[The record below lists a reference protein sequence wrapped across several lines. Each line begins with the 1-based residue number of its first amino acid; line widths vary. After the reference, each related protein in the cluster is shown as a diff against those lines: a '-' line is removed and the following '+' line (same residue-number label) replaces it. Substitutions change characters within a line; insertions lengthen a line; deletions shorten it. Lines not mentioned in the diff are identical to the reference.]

1 MSTTQ
6 QGKPGGKNRQR
17 NRKADKQ
24 DRKPE
29 PQPSPM
35 LDQRDEDQIDAIV
48 ASTMAATEVASTMA
62 STEVAPT
69 TASTDAPTIIAATPA
84 EKSRIGIG
92 TIAIAY
98 GDYARKSFQ
107 DSGSFVEK
115 LMGVR
120 SLDKAIEVQ
129 TEFATQCYAN
139 LVAESQRIAELYRQL
154 ARQMLAPWGLAARST
169 DAGSASWTAVTSQSQ
184 H

>member
-6 QGKPGGKNRQR
+6 QGKPGGKRGQR
-17 NRKADKQ
+17 NRKSDRP

-29 PQPSPM
+29 PQPSAM
-35 LDQRDEDQIDAIV
+35 LEQQDEDQIDTIV
-48 ASTMAATEVASTMA
+48 ASAIGSTDEPEIIEATSAKK
-62 STEVAPT
+62 
-69 TASTDAPTIIAATPA
+69 TDAPPISPA
-84 EKSRIGIG
+84 MPAKTSPIGIG

-98 GDYARKSFQ
+98 GDYARNSLQ
-107 DSGSFVEK
+107 DGGHFIEK

-120 SLDKAIEVQ
+120 SLDRAMEVQ

-139 LVAESQRIAELYRQL
+139 LVAESQRITELYRQL
-154 ARQMLAPWGLAARST
+154 ARQALAPWGLAARTT
-169 DAGSASWTAVTSQSQ
+169 DAGSASWTAVGSQSQ

>member
-6 QGKPGGKNRQR
+6 QGKPGGKRGQR
-17 NRKADKQ
+17 NRKSDRP

-35 LDQRDEDQIDAIV
+35 LEQRDEDQIDAMV
-48 ASTMAATEVASTMA
+48 ASAIAL
-62 STEVAPT
+62 
-69 TASTDAPTIIAATPA
+69 TDEPTIIEATPAKKTDVPTISPAMPA
-84 EKSRIGIG
+84 EKSRIGMA

-98 GDYARKSFQ
+98 GDYARNSLQ
-107 DSGSFVEK
+107 DSGRFMEK

-154 ARQMLAPWGLAARST
+154 ARQMLAPWGLAARTT
-169 DAGSASWTAVTSQSQ
+169 DAGPASWTAVSSQSQ

>member
-6 QGKPGGKNRQR
+6 QGKPGGKRGQR
-17 NRKADKQ
+17 NRKSDRP

-35 LDQRDEDQIDAIV
+35 LEQRDEDQIDAMV
-48 ASTMAATEVASTMA
+48 ASAIASID
-62 STEVAPT
+62 E
-69 TASTDAPTIIAATPA
+69 PTIIEATPAKKTDVPTISPAMPA
-84 EKSRIGIG
+84 EKSRIGMG

-98 GDYARKSFQ
+98 GDYARKSLQ
-107 DSGSFVEK
+107 DSGHFIEK

-120 SLDKAIEVQ
+120 SLDKAMEVQ

-139 LVAESQRIAELYRQL
+139 LVAESQRITELY
-154 ARQMLAPWGLAARST
+154 RQMLAPWGLATRST
-169 DAGSASWTAVTSQSQ
+169 DAGSPSWTAVASQSQ

>member
-35 LDQRDEDQIDAIV
+35 LEQRDEDQIDAIV
-48 ASTMAATEVASTMA
+48 ASTMA
-62 STEVAPT
+62 
-69 TASTDAPTIIAATPA
+69 STDAPTIITATPADTIIAAAPA
-84 EKSRIGIG
+84 EKSSIGIG

-98 GDYARKSFQ
+98 GDYARKSLQ
-107 DSGSFVEK
+107 ESGRFIEK

-129 TEFATQCYAN
+129 TEFATQCHAN

-169 DAGSASWTAVTSQSQ
+169 DAGSPSWTAVASQSQ